1 MYSKF
6 TISGKRELQRIINGE
21 KRQTFLECKL
31 YFSIV
36 INLMVNSQEIIEKIF
51 VLLLRIDSL
60 FDSFVRSQY
69 RN

>member
-6 TISGKRELQRIINGE
+6 TISGKRELQRLINGE